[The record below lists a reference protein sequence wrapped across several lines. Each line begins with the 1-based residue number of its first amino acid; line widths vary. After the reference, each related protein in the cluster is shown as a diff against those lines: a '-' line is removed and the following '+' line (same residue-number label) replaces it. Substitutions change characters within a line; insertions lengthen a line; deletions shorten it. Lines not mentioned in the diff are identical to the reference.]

1 MKTLL
6 TIAILSITMMATRP
20 VTNDFSGT
28 WNFNEA
34 KSENAGSSPKTL
46 KLTQTTDS
54 LFIER
59 TENDNKSFTEKISFD
74 GKTFSCTTT
83 SGRRKSGAAKW
94 NQPGRD
100 FTENAT
106 LGDRD
111 NPDKVAFTV
120 VEHWTLSEDGTE
132 VSVESTLSNAAG
144 GSTSFKAVYNKQ

>member
-1 MKTLL
+1 M
-6 TIAILSITMMATRP
+6 IAALSITTMSMRKI
-20 VTNDFSGT
+20 TNDFSGT
-28 WNFNEA
+28 WNFDEA

-59 TENDNKSFTEKISFD
+59 VEASGKSFTEKISFD
-74 GKTFSCTTT
+74 GKTNVCTTT
-83 SGRRKSGAAKW
+83 SGRRKSGTAKW

-111 NPDKVAFTV
+111 NADKVAFTV

-132 VSVESTLSNAAG
+132 VTVETKLSNAAG
-144 GSTSFKAVYNKQ
+144 DSTTFKAVYDKQ